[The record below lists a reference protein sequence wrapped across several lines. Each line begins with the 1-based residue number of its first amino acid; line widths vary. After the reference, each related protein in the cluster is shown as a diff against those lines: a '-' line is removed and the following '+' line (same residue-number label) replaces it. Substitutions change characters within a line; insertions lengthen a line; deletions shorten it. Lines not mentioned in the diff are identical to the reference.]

1 MSPGPIEVPQAT
13 VMGAAFALITAA
25 GVRAARWRRADLTC
39 LEEWALAGRKLGGV
53 LTCFLPGGSIYTTS
67 SFVAGPA
74 LVFRGGA
81 IGFFALPF
89 LIVAY
94 VVPPLRQRAHDSGHL
109 TPADF
114 VRDRFGSRPL
124 AAVACAGLAALIPTS
139 RCGCTG
145 SRSRSPGPGCTG
157 SFTHYL
163 YTAMAASQRFSPY
176 RSPLRLNPPRSGVNH
191 AKGLQVDGYESA
203 AG

>member
-1 MSPGPIEVPQAT
+1 MSSGPIEVPQAT
-13 VMGAAFALITAA
+13 LIGAAFALITAA
-25 GVRAARWRRADLTC
+25 GVLAAWWRRADLTC

-53 LTCFLPGGSIYTTS
+53 LTCFLPGDSIYTSS

-74 LVFRGGA
+74 LVFGGGA

-89 LIVAY
+89 LIVDYVVACI

-124 AAVACAGLAALIPTS
+124 AAAVACAGLAALIPAS

-145 SRSRSPGPGCTG
+145 SRSRSPGPGFTG
-157 SFTHYL
+157 SFTHT
-163 YTAMAASQRFSPY
+163 YTR
-176 RSPLRLNPPRSGVNH
+176 RWRPRSG
-191 AKGLQVDGYESA
+191 SA
-203 AG
+203 RTGRRCG